1 MNNTKNETR
10 GNPKLVW
17 AFGGLAVALAALTY
31 ATDNV
36 QKPQRTTDNKTPS
49 YLKNCAL
56 KTALE
61 RPRD

>member
-17 AFGGLAVALAALTY
+17 AFGSLAVALATLTY

-36 QKPQRTTDNKTPS
+36 QKPQKTTDNKTPS

>member
-10 GNPKLVW
+10 GNPKLIW
-17 AFGGLAVALAALTY
+17 PFGALIVACAALGICQEMTP
-31 ATDNV
+31 
-36 QKPQRTTDNKTPS
+36 KPEKAKSNDPQS